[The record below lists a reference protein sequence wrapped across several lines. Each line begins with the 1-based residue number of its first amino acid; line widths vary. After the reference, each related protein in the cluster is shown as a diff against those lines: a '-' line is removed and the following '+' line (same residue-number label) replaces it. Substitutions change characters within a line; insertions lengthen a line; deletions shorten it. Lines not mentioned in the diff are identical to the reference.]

1 MKDVRK
7 LEKTLKALLNS
18 GIKNNNT
25 WRLKKRIE
33 TLKFNN
39 DGKKRGLFNCS
50 SQGRIVKDRM
60 FIDENTQKKLIRA
73 SSNMVKGSVN
83 LWK

>member
-1 MKDVRK
+1 MTSIKQ
-7 LEKTLKALLNS
+7 LERTLKGLLNK
-18 GIKNNNT
+18 GIKNNDT
-25 WRLKKRIE
+25 WRLKQRIE
-33 TLKFNN
+33 KLKADNN
-39 DGKKRGLFNCS
+39 GKKRGLFNCS